1 MTNTSPPERDTKSY
15 PPPPVILQH
24 LLNSFTPGLQ
34 FRDMINFVSLAF

>member
-15 PPPPVILQH
+15 PPVILQH
-24 LLNSFTPGLQ
+24 FLNSFTPALQ